1 MYPTICGISMN
12 NKNGNTH
19 FYEICCISLEW
30 VSLLPLINHKE
41 MQVLSQQQM
50 EEVNEYDD

>member
-1 MYPTICGISMN
+1 MN